1 MLAGWELAAF
11 AGSCE
16 GVFLFCPRK
25 PARKSREKKGK
36 ELKPF
41 LHRCEAAATV
51 RLAAAKLAGVRVEAV
66 RQEEEGAEL
75 TFAQVRSGNS
85 GTRSGAKRRHLCD
98 QRQRNLPG
106 AAGFMPVQSAGRN
119 ACGRKT
125 PHRTG
130 DAGGKALRPSH
141 RLASSGTSAPCLAM
155 RGGVKPC
162 SRAIGWH
169 RAARRRHVRRCGDLK
184 SRSRAVGRHRA
195 ARRRH
200 VWRCGDLKPCGR
212 PIARLKSRGNRPAA
226 GRRGGGAGDSCR
238 GRSPRRARRACRP
251 GRRPAPLA
259 MPAARGS
266 PETCA
271 AG

>member
-1 MLAGWELAAF
+1 MGTCRFRRKLRRR
-11 AGSCE
+11 
-16 GVFLFCPRK
+16 FLFCPRK

-130 DAGGKALRPSH
+130 DAG
-141 RLASSGTSAPCLAM
+141 
-155 RGGVKPC
+155 VKPC
-162 SRAIGWH
+162 GRAIGWH
-169 RAARRRHVRRCGDLK
+169 RAARRRHV
-184 SRSRAVGRHRA
+184 
-195 ARRRH
+195 
-200 VWRCGDLKPCGR
+200 WRCGGGESL
-212 PIARLKSRGNRPAA
+212 AA
-226 GRRGGGAGDSCR
+226 EPSAGIERHVGAMFGDAGGGKALQPSHRLASSGTS
-238 GRSPRRARRACRP
+238 SPCSPVRRFEVSQP
-251 GRRPAPLA
+251 SRRPASSGTSAPCLA
-259 MPAARGS
+259 MRRFEALRTAYCPSEISGESASSRA
-266 PETCA
+266 
-271 AG
+271 

>member
-11 AGSCE
+11 VGSCE

-41 LHRCEAAATV
+41 LHRCEAAATA

-66 RQEEEGAEL
+66 REEEGGAEV

-85 GTRSGAKRRHLCD
+85 GTRSGAKRRHSCD
-98 QRQRNLPG
+98 QRRRNLPG

-119 ACGRKT
+119 ACGRK
-125 PHRTG
+125 PRIEQ
-130 DAGGKALRPSH
+130 
-141 RLASSGTSAPCLAM
+141 AM
-155 RGGVKPC
+155 RGVKPC
-162 SRAIGWH
+162 GRAIGWH

-184 SRSRAVGRHRA
+184 PCGRAIGWHRAARRRHVRRCGDLKPCSRAIGRHRA

-238 GRSPRRARRACRP
+238 GQSPRRARRACRP

-266 PETCA
+266 PETYA

>member
-41 LHRCEAAATV
+41 LHRCEAAATA

-66 RQEEEGAEL
+66 REEEEGIEI

-85 GTRSGAKRRHLCD
+85 GTRSGAKRRHSRD
-98 QRQRNLPG
+98 QRRRNLPG
-106 AAGFMPVQSAGRN
+106 SAGFMPVQSAGRN

-130 DAGGKALRPSH
+130 DAGGKALPPSH
-141 RLASSGTSAPCLAM
+141 LLASSGTSAPCLAM
-155 RGGVKPC
+155 RGVKPC
-162 SRAIGWH
+162 GRAIGWH
-169 RAARRRHVRRCGDLK
+169 RAACRRHVRRCGDLK
-184 SRSRAVGRHRA
+184 PR
-195 ARRRH
+195 
-200 VWRCGDLKPCGR
+200 GR
-212 PIARLKSRGNRPAA
+212 PIARLKSRVNRPAA

-238 GRSPRRARRACRP
+238 GQSPRRARRACQP
-251 GRRPAPLA
+251 GRRPAPPA

>member
-66 RQEEEGAEL
+66 REEEEGIEI

-85 GTRSGAKRRHLCD
+85 GTRSGAKRRHSCD
-98 QRQRNLPG
+98 QRRRNLPG

-130 DAGGKALRPSH
+130 DAGGGKALQPSH

-155 RGGVKPC
+155 RRFEALQPSHRPASSGTSAPC
-162 SRAIGWH
+162 LAMRRFEALRPAYCPSEISGESASSRA
-169 RAARRRHVRRCGDLK
+169 
-184 SRSRAVGRHRA
+184 
-195 ARRRH
+195 
-200 VWRCGDLKPCGR
+200 
-212 PIARLKSRGNRPAA
+212 
-226 GRRGGGAGDSCR
+226 
-238 GRSPRRARRACRP
+238 
-251 GRRPAPLA
+251 
-259 MPAARGS
+259 
-266 PETCA
+266 
-271 AG
+271 

>member
-41 LHRCEAAATV
+41 LHRCEAAATA

-66 RQEEEGAEL
+66 REEEEGIEI

-85 GTRSGAKRRHLCD
+85 GTRSGAKRRHSCD
-98 QRQRNLPG
+98 QRRRNLPG
-106 AAGFMPVQSAGRN
+106 SAGFMPVQSAGRN

-130 DAGGKALRPSH
+130 DAGGKALPPSH

-155 RGGVKPC
+155 WRFEALRPAYCPSEISGESAS
-162 SRAIGWH
+162 SRA
-169 RAARRRHVRRCGDLK
+169 
-184 SRSRAVGRHRA
+184 
-195 ARRRH
+195 
-200 VWRCGDLKPCGR
+200 
-212 PIARLKSRGNRPAA
+212 
-226 GRRGGGAGDSCR
+226 
-238 GRSPRRARRACRP
+238 
-251 GRRPAPLA
+251 
-259 MPAARGS
+259 
-266 PETCA
+266 
-271 AG
+271 

>member
-106 AAGFMPVQSAGRN
+106 SAGFMPVQSAGRN

-130 DAGGKALRPSH
+130 DAGGKALQPSH
-141 RLASSGTSAPCLAM
+141 RPASSGTSAPCLAM
-155 RGGVKPC
+155 RRFEALRPAYCPSEISGESAS
-162 SRAIGWH
+162 SRA
-169 RAARRRHVRRCGDLK
+169 
-184 SRSRAVGRHRA
+184 
-195 ARRRH
+195 
-200 VWRCGDLKPCGR
+200 
-212 PIARLKSRGNRPAA
+212 
-226 GRRGGGAGDSCR
+226 
-238 GRSPRRARRACRP
+238 
-251 GRRPAPLA
+251 
-259 MPAARGS
+259 
-266 PETCA
+266 
-271 AG
+271 

>member
-66 RQEEEGAEL
+66 REEEEGIEI

-85 GTRSGAKRRHLCD
+85 GTRSGAKRRHSCD
-98 QRQRNLPG
+98 QRRRNLPG

-130 DAGGKALRPSH
+130 DAGGGKALQPSH

-155 RGGVKPC
+155 RRFEALQPSHRPASSGTSAPC
-162 SRAIGWH
+162 LAMRRFEALLPAYCPSEISGESASSRA
-169 RAARRRHVRRCGDLK
+169 
-184 SRSRAVGRHRA
+184 
-195 ARRRH
+195 
-200 VWRCGDLKPCGR
+200 
-212 PIARLKSRGNRPAA
+212 
-226 GRRGGGAGDSCR
+226 
-238 GRSPRRARRACRP
+238 
-251 GRRPAPLA
+251 
-259 MPAARGS
+259 
-266 PETCA
+266 
-271 AG
+271 

>member
-66 RQEEEGAEL
+66 REEEEGIEI

-85 GTRSGAKRRHLCD
+85 GTRSGAKRRHSCD
-98 QRQRNLPG
+98 QRRRNLPG
-106 AAGFMPVQSAGRN
+106 SAGFMPVQSAGRN

-125 PHRTG
+125 
-130 DAGGKALRPSH
+130 
-141 RLASSGTSAPCLAM
+141 
-155 RGGVKPC
+155 
-162 SRAIGWH
+162 
-169 RAARRRHVRRCGDLK
+169 
-184 SRSRAVGRHRA
+184 RHRA

-212 PIARLKSRGNRPAA
+212 PIARLKSRVNRPAA

-251 GRRPAPLA
+251 GRRPAPPA

>member
-41 LHRCEAAATV
+41 LHRCEAAATA

-66 RQEEEGAEL
+66 REEEEGIEI

-85 GTRSGAKRRHLCD
+85 GTRSGAKRRHSRD
-98 QRQRNLPG
+98 QRRRNLPG

-130 DAGGKALRPSH
+130 DAGGGKALQPSH
-141 RLASSGTSAPCLAM
+141 RLASSGTSTPCSAMRRFEALQPSHRPASSGTSAPCLAM
-155 RGGVKPC
+155 RRFEALRPAYCPSEISGESAS
-162 SRAIGWH
+162 SRA
-169 RAARRRHVRRCGDLK
+169 
-184 SRSRAVGRHRA
+184 
-195 ARRRH
+195 
-200 VWRCGDLKPCGR
+200 
-212 PIARLKSRGNRPAA
+212 
-226 GRRGGGAGDSCR
+226 
-238 GRSPRRARRACRP
+238 
-251 GRRPAPLA
+251 
-259 MPAARGS
+259 
-266 PETCA
+266 
-271 AG
+271 

>member
-41 LHRCEAAATV
+41 LHRCEAAATA

-66 RQEEEGAEL
+66 REEEEGIEI

-85 GTRSGAKRRHLCD
+85 GTRSGAKRRHSRD
-98 QRQRNLPG
+98 QRRRNLPG
-106 AAGFMPVQSAGRN
+106 SAGFMPVQSAGRN

-130 DAGGKALRPSH
+130 DAGGGKALRPSH

-155 RGGVKPC
+155 RRFEALRTAYCPSEISGESAS
-162 SRAIGWH
+162 SRA
-169 RAARRRHVRRCGDLK
+169 
-184 SRSRAVGRHRA
+184 
-195 ARRRH
+195 
-200 VWRCGDLKPCGR
+200 
-212 PIARLKSRGNRPAA
+212 
-226 GRRGGGAGDSCR
+226 
-238 GRSPRRARRACRP
+238 
-251 GRRPAPLA
+251 
-259 MPAARGS
+259 
-266 PETCA
+266 
-271 AG
+271 

>member
-98 QRQRNLPG
+98 QRRRNLPG

-130 DAGGKALRPSH
+130 DAGGKALQPSH

-155 RGGVKPC
+155 RRFEALQPSHRPASSGTSAPC
-162 SRAIGWH
+162 LAMRRFEALRPAYCPSEISGESASSRA
-169 RAARRRHVRRCGDLK
+169 
-184 SRSRAVGRHRA
+184 
-195 ARRRH
+195 
-200 VWRCGDLKPCGR
+200 
-212 PIARLKSRGNRPAA
+212 
-226 GRRGGGAGDSCR
+226 
-238 GRSPRRARRACRP
+238 
-251 GRRPAPLA
+251 
-259 MPAARGS
+259 
-266 PETCA
+266 
-271 AG
+271 